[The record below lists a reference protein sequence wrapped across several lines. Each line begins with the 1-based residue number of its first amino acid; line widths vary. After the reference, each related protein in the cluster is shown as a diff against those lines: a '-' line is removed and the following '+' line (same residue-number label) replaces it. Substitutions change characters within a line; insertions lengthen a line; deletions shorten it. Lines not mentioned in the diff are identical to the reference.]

1 MSVESKRILITGG
14 DSFLAKSFA
23 KYLQP
28 KSVYRLTICNKSQ
41 LNLLNTHEVETF
53 LKQDY
58 YDVIIHTA
66 TYDAAPRDTLNNPEE
81 VLENNLRMF
90 FNLAR
95 CRHCFGKM
103 LYFGSGAEFGRE
115 NWSENMDESWYDRSV
130 PTDQYGYSKYLMTQ
144 YAMQTD
150 NVFNLRLFGVFGEFD
165 NWRYRFIS
173 NICAHAVL
181 GLPIHV
187 HQNSLMDFLYAGDLA
202 QIVSWFIDNQPAD
215 QVYNVC
221 RGKAYEFIDLAERVK
236 AMANVNVDLV
246 VNHSDIN
253 KRYSGNNARL
263 LQELPDFHFTS
274 LDDSLRNMLMWYQN
288 NKDILDAKQLHF

>member
-1 MSVESKRILITGG
+1 METLKKVLITGG
-14 DSFLAKSFA
+14 NGFLAKTLSQQLSG
-23 KYLQP
+23 KYT
-28 KSVYRLTICNKSQ
+28 LTVCDRESLD
-41 LNLLNTHEVETF
+41 LNDVENVERYIH
-53 LKQDY
+53 KQKF
-58 YDVIIHTA
+58 DVVIHSA
-66 TYDAAPRDTLNNPEE
+66 TYDAAPRDTKNNPEK
-81 VLENNLRMF
+81 VLESNLRMF
-90 FNLAR
+90 FNLVR
-95 CRHCFGKM
+95 CRDRFGKM

-150 NVFNLRLFGVFGEFD
+150 NVFNLRLFGVFGELD

-187 HQNSLMDFLYAGDLA
+187 HQNSLMDFLYADDLA
-202 QIVSWFIDNQPAD
+202 QIVSWFIDNQPVN

-221 RGKAYEFIDLAERVK
+221 RGKAYEFIDLAERVQ

-253 KRYSGNNARL
+253 KRYSGNNTRL

-274 LDDSLRNMLMWYQN
+274 FDDSLRNMLVWYQN
-288 NKDILDAKQLHF
+288 NKDILDAEQLHF

>member
-1 MSVESKRILITGG
+1 
-14 DSFLAKSFA
+14 
-23 KYLQP
+23 
-28 KSVYRLTICNKSQ
+28 
-41 LNLLNTHEVETF
+41 
-53 LKQDY
+53 
-58 YDVIIHTA
+58 
-66 TYDAAPRDTLNNPEE
+66 
-81 VLENNLRMF
+81 
-90 FNLAR
+90 
-95 CRHCFGKM
+95 
-103 LYFGSGAEFGRE
+103 
-115 NWSENMDESWYDRSV
+115 MDESWYDRCV
-130 PTDQYGYSKYLMTQ
+130 PTDQYGYSKYLMTH

-181 GLPIHV
+181 GLPIHI
-187 HQNSLMDFLYAGDLA
+187 HQNSLMDFLYADDLA
-202 QIVSWFIDNQPAD
+202 QIVSWFIDNQPAH

-236 AMANVNVDLV
+236 AMANVNVGLV